1 MKSNTTTIVPQS
13 IQEASLTPYQPSV
26 AIDDNKDNK
35 NPTFEKNHAYSLVD
49 FEAFQKMPLNNLS
62 NRSAHWDPKVFRKI
76 AQLIDPPKTP
86 NETPPESH
94 NNSRPNSPE
103 EKKLESKLEKLLNL
117 SIFAFKDDSGKF
129 LTDEFKSL
137 IEEAMHNGVR
147 DKNVSTT

>member
-1 MKSNTTTIVPQS
+1 LKSNASIVPQT
-13 IQEASLTPYQPSV
+13 IQEASLTSYQPTV
-26 AIDDNKDNK
+26 VIDDNKDNK
-35 NPTFEKNHAYSLVD
+35 NSTFEKNHAYSLVD

-103 EKKLESKLEKLLNL
+103 EKKLESKLKC
-117 SIFAFKDDSGKF
+117 
-129 LTDEFKSL
+129 SL
-137 IEEAMHNGVR
+137 
-147 DKNVSTT
+147 